1 MTSDSNRRAMR
12 TGGLAFIVGALAFV
26 GVFSFLA
33 ARFDYPGILHGA
45 AADVLPRL
53 LKGGE
58 TMRAVW
64 ALYAFLPLLL
74 LPGAI
79 GARNACPGAGGAM
92 TLALIAAVLG
102 AFAMFLG
109 LARWPSIH
117 WALAIGH
124 AQADPV
130 TQQALGAVFDGLN
143 LFLGNYVGE
152 FFGECCLA
160 VFFALT
166 GRSMLS
172 EPAYPRSLA
181 RGLGWG
187 GMVFGVLFLAGA
199 FRNVA
204 PAVQPIAD
212 LNNLL
217 LPLWMIVLGSAL
229 IWLGRAGRARPA

>member
-1 MTSDSNRRAMR
+1 MDQGRDRIMMRA
-12 TGGLAFIVGALAFV
+12 GGVAFIVGAFAFV

-33 ARFDYPGILHGA
+33 ARFDYPGILHGVA
-45 AADVLPRL
+45 EEVLPRL
-53 LKGGE
+53 VNGGE

-79 GARNACPGAGGAM
+79 GARTACPGAGGTM
-92 TLALIAAVLG
+92 TLALVAAVLG

-117 WALAIGH
+117 WSLAIGH
-124 AQADPV
+124 AQAAPV
-130 TQQALGAVFDGLN
+130 AQQALGAVFDGLN

-160 VFFALT
+160 IFFALT

-181 RGLGWG
+181 RWMGWG
-187 GMVFGVLFLAGA
+187 GMVFGLLFLAGA

-229 IWLGRAGRARPA
+229 IWLGRPGRTRPA